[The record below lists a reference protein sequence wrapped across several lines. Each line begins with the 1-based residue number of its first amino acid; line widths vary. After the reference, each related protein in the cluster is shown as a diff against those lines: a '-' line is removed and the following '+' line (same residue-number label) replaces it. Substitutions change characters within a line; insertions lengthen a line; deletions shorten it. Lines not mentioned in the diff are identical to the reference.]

1 MRTIEDHRQEVTAL
15 VTGSLGPLEAE
26 TLAVSGTALTADPHG
41 YEHRVLAHDVLA
53 PSSLPA
59 FDNSQMDGYAV
70 IAAELASASAD
81 RPVTLAVA
89 RRVAAGD
96 PFSQHR
102 PRTATP
108 VMTGAPIPVGADAVV
123 QIERADPPVFPTDDV
138 VLGAGGSDLA
148 DGGTGDGGLAD
159 AGTGTGDL
167 AYTGTPA
174 DGGVPGSGGAALA
187 AATNGGIPGADG
199 AAPALDAPAPAHR
212 VAFTAP
218 VAPGTFVR
226 AAGSDVTAGQT
237 LLHAGTTLGPAH
249 YGVIAGT
256 GATEV
261 AVRRRP
267 RVLLVSTGH
276 EIRDPGSTLAP
287 GQIFDANT
295 VALTSALQ
303 GIGCAVTA
311 APCRSDD
318 ADDLL
323 RLLADHASG
332 TDLVVT
338 VGGVSAGARE
348 VVRDALGP
356 LGVSFMKVA
365 MQPGGPQGFG
375 LARIGGG
382 ERDGT
387 PANELPVVCLPGNP
401 VSALVSFEAFL
412 RPALLAALGATTVL
426 REQRR
431 GRAAHPFD
439 SPATHHQLR
448 RARVLPDGTLELV
461 GGPSSHLLHSYAES
475 TALVHVPLGIS
486 AVAAGDELD
495 YWRIDG

>member
-1 MRTIEDHRQEVTAL
+1 MTKPVGQTETMRTIEDHRREVTAL

-26 TLAVSGTALTADPHG
+26 TLTVSGAALTAAPDA
-41 YEHRVLAHDVLA
+41 YAHRVLAHDLLA

-102 PRTATP
+102 PGTATP

-123 QIERADPPVFPTDDV
+123 QIERADPPVFTPDDGV
-138 VLGAGGSDLA
+138 QGA
-148 DGGTGDGGLAD
+148 
-159 AGTGTGDL
+159 
-167 AYTGTPA
+167 
-174 DGGVPGSGGAALA
+174 GGAALA
-187 AATNGGIPGADG
+187 AA
-199 AAPALDAPAPAHR
+199 AAAAHR
-212 VAFTAP
+212 VAFAAP
-218 VAPGTFVR
+218 VATGTFVR

-237 LLHAGTTLGPAH
+237 LLRAGTTLGPAH

-276 EIRDPGSTLAP
+276 EIREPGSALAP
-287 GQIFDANT
+287 GQIYDANT

-318 ADDLL
+318 ADELL
-323 RLLADHASG
+323 GLLADHASG

-375 LARIGGG
+375 LARLSGAAAG
-382 ERDGT
+382 EM
-387 PANELPVVCLPGNP
+387 PVVCLPGNP
-401 VSALVSFEAFL
+401 VSALVSFEVFL

-426 REQRR
+426 RERRR

-475 TALVHVPLGIS
+475 TALVHVPLGVS
-486 AVAAGDELD
+486 VVAAGDELD